1 MTTRPTGE
9 NPCVRPENRAWKI
22 ARHHEQ
28 TRDLHHTRR
37 QTRRIYN
44 ANTANLQHKHGEF
57 AAQTRRI
64 YNANTANLQSNH
76 KSLTAMRGAYYNL
89 VKRRQLFCGYRHYY
103 DTGAKC
109 INVAKVHESRCQ
121 NHSQHKTLW
130 QQVFR

>member
-1 MTTRPTGE
+1 MSAPKRGPGKSPD
-9 NPCVRPENRAWKI
+9 N
-22 ARHHEQ
+22 HEQ
-28 TRDLHHTRR
+28 PSDLHHTRR

-44 ANTANLQHKHGEF
+44 ANTANLQRKYGEF

-109 INVAKVHESRCQ
+109 INVAKVHGSRCQ